1 MLKHHQL
8 YSSPDTVHWGYFDA
22 SLPPVLIIDSGD
34 RVSVHCVSGEPENM
48 PPDPSMILPE
58 LRSIHERCERG
69 PGPHILTGP
78 IWINGAEPGDTLEV
92 KIIDCALR
100 QNWGWN
106 LIQPG
111 FGTLPGDFPN
121 LRILHIRI
129 DKKNLFAELPWG
141 GRLKLSPFFGVM
153 GVAPPAAFGR
163 VSSVP
168 PAEHGGNMD
177 NKELTA
183 GATLYLPVWNEG
195 ALFSVG
201 DGHAVQGDGEV
212 CLTAI
217 ETALSGT
224 FELVVRKDLSL
235 GYPRA
240 ETLSHFITMG
250 MDRSLD
256 NAAKRAVREMISLLE
271 DVVGLSREDAYSLCS
286 MAADLRVTQIV
297 DGNKGIH
304 AVLSKDIV
312 SI

>member
-1 MLKHHQL
+1 
-8 YSSPDTVHWGYFDA
+8 
-22 SLPPVLIIDSGD
+22 
-34 RVSVHCVSGEPENM
+34 
-48 PPDPSMILPE
+48 
-58 LRSIHERCERG
+58 
-69 PGPHILTGP
+69 
-78 IWINGAEPGDTLEV
+78 
-92 KIIDCALR
+92 
-100 QNWGWN
+100 
-106 LIQPG
+106 
-111 FGTLPGDFPN
+111 
-121 LRILHIRI
+121 
-129 DKKNLFAELPWG
+129 
-141 GRLKLSPFFGVM
+141 
-153 GVAPPAAFGR
+153 
-163 VSSVP
+163 
-168 PAEHGGNMD
+168 MD

-240 ETLSHFITMG
+240 ETLSHLITMG